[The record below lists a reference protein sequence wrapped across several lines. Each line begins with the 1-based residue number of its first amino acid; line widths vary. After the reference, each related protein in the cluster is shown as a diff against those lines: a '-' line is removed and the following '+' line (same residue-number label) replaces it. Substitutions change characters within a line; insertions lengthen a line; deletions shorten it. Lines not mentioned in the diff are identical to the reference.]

1 MNKIVSPAYS
11 LKLKSVSP
19 TYSLKLKNI
28 ILFLKQG
35 FIFFD
40 VVGCCHVIST

>member
-28 ILFLKQG
+28 ILFLNQG

-40 VVGCCHVIST
+40 VV

>member
-1 MNKIVSPAYS
+1 MKKIVSPAYS

-28 ILFLKQG
+28 ILFLNQG

-40 VVGCCHVIST
+40 VV